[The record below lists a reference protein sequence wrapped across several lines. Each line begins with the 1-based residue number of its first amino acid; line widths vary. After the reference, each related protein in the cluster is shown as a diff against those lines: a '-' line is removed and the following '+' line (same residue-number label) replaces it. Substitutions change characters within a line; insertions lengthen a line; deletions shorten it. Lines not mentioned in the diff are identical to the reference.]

1 MEMLKTCIF
10 FILINS
16 GSSFDFVY
24 TIRNSM
30 NINIIAVEYPGY
42 GIYTDKKP
50 S

>member
-1 MEMLKTCIF
+1 MYILK
-10 FILINS
+10 LIS

-24 TIRNSM
+24 TIRNSL
-30 NINIIAVEYPGY
+30 NVNIIAVEYPGY